1 MTDPRTPLQTTGPNR
16 LATAPSPYLRQHAQN
31 PVDWHPWGEA
41 ALALARERDV
51 PLFVSVGYSTCH
63 WCHVM
68 AHESFEDAEVA
79 QALNEGFVCVK
90 VDREER
96 PDIDALYMNACQ
108 MLTGTGGWPLTI
120 FALPDGTPFFAATYL
135 PKRSRGGRAGLLD
148 LIPRVRDIY
157 ATRRADVEASAADIA
172 KAMRERAAELLQ
184 SPPDGRTP
192 AAGTLRA
199 AFNDLVANFDTAHG
213 GFGGAPKFPSPHL
226 LLFLLR
232 HGRRTGDSRSQD
244 MALAT
249 LRGMLRGGL
258 WDRLGGGIH
267 RYSTDARWLLPHF
280 EKMLHDQAMFML
292 ATAETW
298 LATREDDMREAALA
312 TADYILRDMAL
323 SGGGLAAA
331 EDADS
336 LTPEGKR
343 REGAFYTFTF
353 DEVREAAGDNA
364 DLAVRLFGITGEGN
378 IADESTGRR
387 EGHNVLHLP
396 LGDDAAT
403 TLGID
408 ADELAFRHDDI
419 LAGLRSLRATRR
431 RPHRDDKL
439 LTDWNGLAIAALA
452 RCGHVFDAPH
462 LTDAAASLAD
472 AVLTLQHTPDGGLLH
487 SRFEGTG
494 STPGFL
500 DDYAFV
506 IWGLLELYTATN
518 QPQWLEEAIRL
529 QHAQD
534 DRFLDPVDGG
544 YWHTPADA
552 PRTAALRLKEARDGA
567 LPSGNAAALLNLLRL
582 ARLLGDASYEE
593 KAHGLIRAFASQVR
607 HNPLGA
613 AMFLCGV
620 DFALTG
626 GRLVII
632 AGEAQ
637 APDTEAMLDAVRR
650 SYSPNTVMHLRD
662 GNTAERLAMLA
673 PFTSHLAPIDGKT
686 TAWLCQDNAC
696 SAPIQDPAALAERLA
711 GARPL

>member
-1 MTDPRTPLQTTGPNR
+1 
-16 LATAPSPYLRQHAQN
+16 
-31 PVDWHPWGEA
+31 
-41 ALALARERDV
+41 
-51 PLFVSVGYSTCH
+51 
-63 WCHVM
+63 
-68 AHESFEDAEVA
+68 
-79 QALNEGFVCVK
+79 
-90 VDREER
+90 
-96 PDIDALYMNACQ
+96 
-108 MLTGTGGWPLTI
+108 
-120 FALPDGTPFFAATYL
+120 
-135 PKRSRGGRAGLLD
+135 
-148 LIPRVRDIY
+148 
-157 ATRRADVEASAADIA
+157 
-172 KAMRERAAELLQ
+172 
-184 SPPDGRTP
+184 
-192 AAGTLRA
+192 
-199 AFNDLVANFDTAHG
+199 
-213 GFGGAPKFPSPHL
+213 
-226 LLFLLR
+226 
-232 HGRRTGDSRSQD
+232 
-244 MALAT
+244 
-249 LRGMLRGGL
+249 
-258 WDRLGGGIH
+258 
-267 RYSTDARWLLPHF
+267 
-280 EKMLHDQAMFML
+280 
-292 ATAETW
+292 
-298 LATREDDMREAALA
+298 MREAALA

-336 LTPEGKR
+336 LTAEGKR

-686 TAWLCQDNAC
+686 TAWLCQDNVC